1 MTMVNTTNNLDFF
14 FEVSFPQKQ
23 SSHNSKQEQDPTKN
37 NMQRKKKTS
46 PRYSIIT
53 TQNPEPNIPSPIILA
68 EIKNKKDEKFLPP
81 ELLDSGESIDRVNIA
96 TPSSLLRF
104 GGRVSGFVDAGFNL
118 AVGYMGSSALVS
130 SGRGAGFVWERRW
143 ASRFIGAN

>member
-1 MTMVNTTNNLDFF
+1 M
-14 FEVSFPQKQ
+14 
-23 SSHNSKQEQDPTKN
+23 
-37 NMQRKKKTS
+37 S

-68 EIKNKKDEKFLPP
+68 EIKNKKDAKFLPP

-104 GGRVSGFVDAGFNL
+104 GGRVSGFVGAGF
-118 AVGYMGSSALVS
+118 VGEVLGS
-130 SGRGAGFVWERRW
+130 SGRGAGHL
-143 ASRFIGAN
+143 GL